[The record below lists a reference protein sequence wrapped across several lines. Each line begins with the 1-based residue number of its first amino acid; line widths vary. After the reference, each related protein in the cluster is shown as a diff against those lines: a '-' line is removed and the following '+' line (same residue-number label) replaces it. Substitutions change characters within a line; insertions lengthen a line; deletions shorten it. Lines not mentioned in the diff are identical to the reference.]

1 LPLSASGLAFRL
13 GNIPVRVSPSF
24 LITTVILNF
33 GLAQAAP
40 ERLVLWAAI
49 VFVSVLVH
57 ELGHALAGLA
67 FGLQPRIELHGFGG
81 TTSWAP
87 ARPDA
92 SPTRAAPAAA
102 PIPATRLTPGKRVVI
117 SLAGP
122 GMGFVAGG
130 AVAAFIAVFG
140 PGAGFATRALLAT
153 VDLAPDVPEA
163 SLVDFAYVELLFVN
177 IGWGLLNLLPMLP
190 LDGGN
195 VMTHGID
202 AATGGHGEKP
212 ARVVSLAVAGSA
224 ALFSLLH
231 QWLWPALLAGS
242 FVFSNWRGLKD
253 VRAREHDAPMRASL
267 EKAYAALDAKNGRD
281 VLAAARPVALG
292 AQTPPVRAEALQ
304 LMAFGFLL
312 EGRLADAD
320 AALAALPQGF
330 APHPSLL
337 ELRASV
343 AGARSS

>member
-1 LPLSASGLAFRL
+1 LTFRL
-13 GNIPVRVSPSF
+13 GTIPVRVSPSF

-33 GLAQAAP
+33 GLAQASP
-40 ERLVLWAAI
+40 ERLILWAGI
-49 VFVSVLVH
+49 VFGSVLVH

-67 FGLQPRIELHGFGG
+67 FGLAPRIDLHGFGG

-87 ARPDA
+87 A
-92 SPTRAAPAAA
+92 AAA
-102 PIPATRLTPGKRVVI
+102 QGPGAPPVSAVRLSPGKRVVI

-122 GMGFVAGG
+122 GMGLAAGV
-130 AVAAFIAVFG
+130 AVAVFIGVFG

-153 VDLAPDVPEA
+153 VDLAPGVPET

-195 VMTHGID
+195 VMTHGLD

-242 FVFSNWRGLKD
+242 FVFSNWRSLKD

-267 EKAYAALDAKNGRD
+267 EKAYAALDAKSGPE
-281 VLAAARPVALG
+281 VLAVARPVALA